1 MNLRLKRLRELAA
14 FFFQSVRQEGL
25 SSTLHRAVGFFKR
38 RMKSK
43 KGRFLPPP
51 EVLEAQRAAETSGWP
66 VISILVP
73 VYNTPM
79 HFLKQMVESVQAQ
92 TCKNWERCV

>member
-25 SSTLHRAVGFFKR
+25 SSTLHRAAGFFKR

-51 EVLEAQRAAETSGWP
+51 EVLEAQRAAETSDWP

-73 VYNTPM
+73 VYNTNPRM
-79 HFLKQMVESVQAQ
+79 LRELLGEEPAG
-92 TCKNWERCV
+92 